1 MLGGGRE
8 QSKVEPKKNSENIEK
23 PGVPDPPVVA
33 RVVFCCL
40 ERTPAASAARSH
52 VIVVVAR
59 VKVMS
64 QTRQYISVPC

>member
-1 MLGGGRE
+1 V
-8 QSKVEPKKNSENIEK
+8 SKAKSSQKNSENIEK

-33 RVVFCCL
+33 RVVFCRL
-40 ERTPAASAARSH
+40 ERTPAASAARSR

-64 QTRQYISVPC
+64 QTRQYIFALC